1 MAGFDH
7 LKPTYFEECAE
18 LLDAAYGHLT
28 AIAEGRAD
36 DKTIHAI
43 FRAIHSIKGGGGA
56 FGFDRMVAFAHRL
69 ETVLD
74 VLRDGRL
81 ALEPQIGSLLLR
93 STDVLSDLIA
103 GARIGEEPEAGLEAD
118 LLRALQDLETGA
130 ATSHGDLAAAPEAAE
145 PACPAPNDAMR
156 RWRICFT
163 PHANMYRSANEPLLI
178 LRELRRLGTLA
189 VSADITRL
197 PELAALDA
205 DDAWLAW
212 TLDLETTSPQA
223 AIEEVFEFVNDDC
236 ALSIQAE
243 ADTTVTPQTAP
254 DATPPS
260 QGAQAARAADEVT
273 HPPAAALAAPAATA
287 QPPSPTIRVDVDKV
301 DRLVNLVGELVIN
314 QAMLVQLGAYLPPAL
329 GSGLITGLETMSH
342 HLREL
347 QESVM
352 AIRAQPVRSVFS
364 RMPRLVRELSSQ
376 LGKDVKLVLTGE
388 ATEIDKTVIEQL
400 ADPLTHLLRNALDHG
415 IEQPDARQAAGKPRQ
430 GIIHLGA
437 EHRGGRIVIEISD
450 DGAGI
455 ARARVLARARA
466 RGLVAA
472 DAALTDDEVDQLI
485 FLPGFSTAD
494 TVTDV
499 SGRGVGMDVVKRNIQ
514 ALGGRITVESRAGRG
529 SRFLLSLPLTLAI
542 LDGMAV
548 AVGPETY
555 IIPLTNIMESL
566 RPKPDSIHAVVGRGD
581 VLAIRGEYVPLTYLH
596 RRFQVPGA
604 VTNPCQGIVVI
615 VESEGTARVGLV
627 VDELLGQLQVV
638 VKSLEAITARSPVWA
653 APPFWETAAWRL
665 SWMSAG
671 WTTASLTGR
680 IRRCLRRHCTER
692 PKEHT
697 A

>member
-18 LLDAAYGHLT
+18 LLDVAYGQLA
-28 AIAEGRAD
+28 AIAEARAD
-36 DKTIHAI
+36 AETIHAI

-74 VLRDGRL
+74 LLRDGRL
-81 ALEPQIGSLLLR
+81 ALEPQVGSLLLR

-103 GARIGEEPEAGLEAD
+103 GARTGEEPEAGLEAD
-118 LLRALQDLETGA
+118 LLQALRNLESGA
-130 ATSHGDLAAAPEAAE
+130 TATAVVNPGAQITPALPTAE
-145 PACPAPNDAMR
+145 PALR
-156 RWRICFT
+156 QYRIVFA
-163 PHANMYRSANEPLLI
+163 PHANLFRSANEPLLI
-178 LRELRRLGTLA
+178 LRELRRLGTLL
-189 VSADITRL
+189 VSADFSRL
-197 PELAALDA
+197 PELAALDP
-205 DDAWLAW
+205 DDSYLAW
-212 TLDLETTSPQA
+212 TLHLETAAPRQA
-223 AIEEVFEFVNDDC
+223 VEEVFEFVADDC
-236 ALSIQAE
+236 ALSIEAE
-243 ADTTVTPQTAP
+243 A
-254 DATPPS
+254 
-260 QGAQAARAADEVT
+260 AQAVS
-273 HPPAAALAAPAATA
+273 PASAVPGQDTPAAPAEAESRRAATLPA
-287 QPPSPTIRVDVDKV
+287 ALPPASPSIRVDVDKV

-314 QAMLVQLGAYLPPAL
+314 QAMLVQLGTYLPPEL
-329 GSGLITGLETMSH
+329 GSGLITGLETMSQ

-364 RMPRLVRELSSQ
+364 RMPRLVRELSAQ
-376 LGKDVKLVLTGE
+376 LGKEVKLVLTGE

-415 IEQPDARQAAGKPRQ
+415 IEPPDVRQAAGKPRQ
-430 GIIHLGA
+430 GTIHLGA

-455 ARARVLARARA
+455 ARAKVLANARA

-472 DAALTDDEVDQLI
+472 DAALSDEEVDQLI
-485 FLPGFSTAD
+485 FLPGFSTAEA
-494 TVTDV
+494 VTDV

-604 VTNPCQGIVVI
+604 VTDPCQGIVVI

-638 VKSLEAITARSPVWA
+638 VKSLEANYGPVPGVGGATILGDGRVALILDVSRLDDRKLDRPHQAPLLPA
-653 APPFWETAAWRL
+653 AP
-665 SWMSAG
+665 
-671 WTTASLTGR
+671 SL
-680 IRRCLRRHCTER
+680 H
-692 PKEHT
+692 
-697 A
+697 

>member
-18 LLDAAYGHLT
+18 LLDVAYGQLA
-28 AIAEGRAD
+28 AIAEARAD
-36 DKTIHAI
+36 AETIHAI

-74 VLRDGRL
+74 LLRDGRL
-81 ALEPQIGSLLLR
+81 ALEPQVGSLLLR

-103 GARIGEEPEAGLEAD
+103 GARTGEEPEAGLEAD
-118 LLRALQDLETGA
+118 LVLALQSLEAGA
-130 ATSHGDLAAAPEAAE
+130 SATIARPDAQAAPAPSTPDLAP
-145 PACPAPNDAMR
+145 R
-156 RWRICFT
+156 RYRIGFS
-163 PHANMYRSANEPLLI
+163 PHTNLFRSANEPLLI
-178 LRELRRLGTLA
+178 LRELRRLGTLL
-189 VSADITRL
+189 VSADISRL
-197 PELAALDA
+197 PELTVLDP
-205 DDAWLAW
+205 DDAYLAW
-212 TLDLETTSPQA
+212 TLHLETMAPLD
-223 AIEEVFEFVNDDC
+223 AIEEVFEFVADDC
-236 ALSIQAE
+236 VLSIEAE
-243 ADTTVTPQTAP
+243 ADPEAAQPAAP
-254 DATPPS
+254 APAPAGRHTHAAPANAEPP
-260 QGAQAARAADEVT
+260 RAAA
-273 HPPAAALAAPAATA
+273 PPAAPQA
-287 QPPSPTIRVDVDKV
+287 PSPSIRVDVDKV

-314 QAMLVQLGAYLPPAL
+314 QAMLVQLGTYLPPEL
-329 GSGLITGLETMSH
+329 GSGLITGLETMSQ

-415 IEQPDARQAAGKPRQ
+415 IEPPNVRQVAGKPRQ
-430 GIIHLGA
+430 GTIHLGA

-455 ARARVLARARA
+455 SRARVLAKARA
-466 RGLVAA
+466 RGLLAA
-472 DAALTDDEVDQLI
+472 DAILTDEEVDQLI
-485 FLPGFSTAD
+485 FLPGFSTAEA
-494 TVTDV
+494 VTDV

-566 RPKPDSIHAVVGRGD
+566 RPKPDSIHAVIGRGD
-581 VLAIRGEYVPLTYLH
+581 VLAIRGEYVPLSYLH
-596 RRFQVPGA
+596 RRFQVPDA
-604 VTNPCQGIVVI
+604 VDDPCQGIVVI

-638 VKSLEAITARSPVWA
+638 VKSLEANYGPVPGVGGATILGDGRVALILDVSRLDDRKLDRPHQTSLLPA
-653 APPFWETAAWRL
+653 APAL
-665 SWMSAG
+665 
-671 WTTASLTGR
+671 
-680 IRRCLRRHCTER
+680 H
-692 PKEHT
+692 
-697 A
+697 

>member
-18 LLDAAYGHLT
+18 LLDAAYGQLA
-28 AIAEGRAD
+28 AIAEARAD
-36 DKTIHAI
+36 AETIHAI

-74 VLRDGRL
+74 LLRDGRL
-81 ALEPQIGSLLLR
+81 ALAPELGSLLLR
-93 STDVLSDLIA
+93 STDVLSDLIT
-103 GARIGEEPEAGLEAD
+103 GARTGEEPEAGLEAD
-118 LLRALQDLETGA
+118 LRQALEDLEAGA
-130 ATSHGDLAAAPEAAE
+130 AGSTTAASASYTAVPASSLAE
-145 PACPAPNDAMR
+145 R
-156 RWRICFT
+156 RYRIGFL
-163 PHANMYRSANEPLLI
+163 PHTNLFRSANEPLLI
-178 LRELRRLGTLA
+178 LRELRRLGTLH
-189 VSADITRL
+189 VSADVSRL
-197 PELAALDA
+197 PELAAIDP
-205 DDAWLAW
+205 DDAYLAW
-212 TLDLETTSPQA
+212 VLHLETTAPRE
-223 AIEEVFEFVNDDC
+223 AIEEVFEFVTDDC
-236 ALSIQAE
+236 DLSIEIEADAE
-243 ADTTVTPQTAP
+243 AL
-254 DATPPS
+254 
-260 QGAQAARAADEVT
+260 
-273 HPPAAALAAPAATA
+273 PAAAAVAVNVPKPAQSEPPTAPATQANGAPATTQA
-287 QPPSPTIRVDVDKV
+287 PSPSIRVDVDKV

-314 QAMLVQLGAYLPPAL
+314 QAMLVQLGTYLPPEL
-329 GSGLITGLETMSH
+329 GSGLITGLETMSQ

-364 RMPRLVRELSSQ
+364 RMPRLMRELSVQ

-415 IEQPDARQAAGKPRQ
+415 IEPPDARQAAGKPRH
-430 GIIHLGA
+430 GTIHLGA

-455 ARARVLARARA
+455 ARSKVLAKARA

-472 DAALTDDEVDQLI
+472 DAALSDEEVDQLI

-494 TVTDV
+494 AVTDV

-514 ALGGRITVESRAGRG
+514 ALGGRIAVETRAGRG

-596 RRFQVPGA
+596 QRFQVPGA
-604 VTNPCQGIVVI
+604 VTDPCQGIVVI

-638 VKSLEAITARSPVWA
+638 VKSLEANYGPVPGVGGATILGDGRVALILDVSRLDDRKLDRPHQVPLTPA
-653 APPFWETAAWRL
+653 A
-665 SWMSAG
+665 S
-671 WTTASLTGR
+671 SL
-680 IRRCLRRHCTER
+680 H
-692 PKEHT
+692 
-697 A
+697 